1 MVDLTLKNDK
11 NMSFTVNC
19 EDNSSSF
26 EAFKKWVGAHCS
38 IISSSSKELVI
49 KDSEANA
56 RLRGCRMFAQK
67 KRLDC
72 FYNRIVF
79 YIMLNISKKR

>member
-11 NMSFTVNC
+11 TMSFTVNC
-19 EDNSSSF
+19 EYNSSSF

-56 RLRGCRMFAQK
+56 RLRGCRMFAK
-67 KRLDC
+67 KRGLTVS
-72 FYNRIVF
+72 I
-79 YIMLNISKKR
+79 IE

>member
-56 RLRGCRMFAQK
+56 RIRGCRMFAQK
-67 KRLDC
+67 RGLTVS
-72 FYNRIVF
+72 I
-79 YIMLNISKKR
+79 IE

>member
-26 EAFKKWVGAHCS
+26 EAFKKWIGAQFLLQA
-38 IISSSSKELVI
+38 K
-49 KDSEANA
+49 N
-56 RLRGCRMFAQK
+56 
-67 KRLDC
+67 
-72 FYNRIVF
+72 
-79 YIMLNISKKR
+79 

>member
-19 EDNSSSF
+19 ED
-26 EAFKKWVGAHCS
+26 
-38 IISSSSKELVI
+38 
-49 KDSEANA
+49 SEANA

-67 KRLDC
+67 RGLTVS
-72 FYNRIVF
+72 I
-79 YIMLNISKKR
+79 IE